1 MSFTQRNIDSFFKGY
16 DMIEIKNLEKIYPSK
31 AGDVV
36 ALKDINLTVED
47 GDIYGIIGLS
57 GAGKSTLVR
66 CINLLEKP
74 TSGNVIIDGEDLT
87 TVPTKR
93 LLQIRRNIAMIFQ
106 HFNLLEQRTVEDNV
120 RFPLE
125 ISKVK
130 KEEQDERIKRLLEIV
145 NLSDK
150 AKSYPSQLSGGQ
162 KQRVAIARALA
173 TNPKYLLCDEAT
185 SALDPQTTESILDL
199 LKEINQTL
207 GVTVIII
214 THEMKVIEKICTKV
228 AVIDH
233 SNVVE
238 NGKVSDVFA
247 DPKSDVAKQLIIPD
261 LIRATA
267 EKTGDVKLR
276 LIFNG
281 EVTDRPLISALAL
294 DLGIAVNILYAD
306 TKIYD
311 KRPYGHMVITIPN
324 GDNELIDRVTD
335 YLAQKGINY
344 KKEL

>member
-1 MSFTQRNIDSFFKGY
+1 MSFTQPNIDSFFKGY

-145 NLSDK
+145 NL
-150 AKSYPSQLSGGQ
+150 
-162 KQRVAIARALA
+162 
-173 TNPKYLLCDEAT
+173 
-185 SALDPQTTESILDL
+185 
-199 LKEINQTL
+199 
-207 GVTVIII
+207 
-214 THEMKVIEKICTKV
+214 
-228 AVIDH
+228 
-233 SNVVE
+233 
-238 NGKVSDVFA
+238 
-247 DPKSDVAKQLIIPD
+247 
-261 LIRATA
+261 
-267 EKTGDVKLR
+267 
-276 LIFNG
+276 
-281 EVTDRPLISALAL
+281 
-294 DLGIAVNILYAD
+294 
-306 TKIYD
+306 
-311 KRPYGHMVITIPN
+311 
-324 GDNELIDRVTD
+324 
-335 YLAQKGINY
+335 
-344 KKEL
+344 